1 MRRLRFAVAAITMV
15 ASSQS
20 AHAAPPATS
29 STASCRAHAPEAA
42 MRTGLAVDVILRV
55 MLAESGGNPVIVSP
69 KGAIGCMQ
77 IMPATW
83 AYLSPRYG
91 LGSDSYDARM
101 NMIGGALYLAEL
113 ARRFG
118 WPGAY
123 AAYNAGPVRYIRY
136 AANGV
141 PLPAETVAY
150 AARLGG
156 AAAPATAA
164 IPRAPPDRAVKP
176 VAAATQPARVEP
188 RTYGWQ
194 GASQL
199 FSYAPGGLYQVYA
212 AVGQVTDIMLQ
223 EGETLSD
230 TARSPPATPCAG

>member
-1 MRRLRFAVAAITMV
+1 MRRLRFVLVPIV
-15 ASSQS
+15 VVVGSPS
-20 AHAAPPATS
+20 AFAGPLAM
-29 STASCRAHAPEAA
+29 STTSCRAHAPGAA
-42 MRTGLAVDVILRV
+42 MRSGLTVDVILRV
-55 MLAESGGNPVIVSP
+55 MRAESGGNPGIVSP

-83 AYLSPRYG
+83 AYLSPRYS
-91 LGSDSYDARM
+91 LGSDPYDARM

-123 AAYNAGPVRYIRY
+123 AAYNAGPARYIRY

-156 AAAPATAA
+156 AAAPTIAA
-164 IPRAPPDRAVKP
+164 IPLARWQEARLFLDRSGGDREAADAHKLKLATATEEEGVSPTSVAVQP
-176 VAAATQPARVEP
+176 SRGMVATMFPL
-188 RTYGWQ
+188 
-194 GASQL
+194 S
-199 FSYAPGGLYQVYA
+199 SN
-212 AVGQVTDIMLQ
+212 AVQIQ
-223 EGETLSD
+223 
-230 TARSPPATPCAG
+230 R

>member
-1 MRRLRFAVAAITMV
+1 MRSGI
-15 ASSQS
+15 
-20 AHAAPPATS
+20 
-29 STASCRAHAPEAA
+29 
-42 MRTGLAVDVILRV
+42 AVDVILRV
-55 MLAESGGNPVIVSP
+55 MRAESGGSSGIVSA

-91 LGSDSYDARM
+91 LGHDPYDARM

-123 AAYNAGPVRYIRY
+123 AAYNAGPARYIRY
-136 AANGV
+136 AVNGA

-156 AAAPATAA
+156 AAAPAIAA
-164 IPRAPPDRAVKP
+164 ISRARWQEARLFLDQSDGDRETSGVNGMRLAAAAEGLGVSPVSPAAPPSAGRGSTLFPLATN
-176 VAAATQPARVEP
+176 AAL
-188 RTYGWQ
+188 
-194 GASQL
+194 SQ
-199 FSYAPGGLYQVYA
+199 
-212 AVGQVTDIMLQ
+212 
-223 EGETLSD
+223 
-230 TARSPPATPCAG
+230 R